1 MTTMLA
7 AKPASS
13 KPLNELRKGG
23 ASQVKFAETVVQHNF
38 NPGNSSG
45 RAPPRSV
52 QDYVPPRTFLNAIE
66 QPTAEPR
73 RDALKDFMNF

>member
-1 MTTMLA
+1 MLA

-38 NPGNSSG
+38 NSGSSG